1 MAVTR
6 ADLPT
11 IILERI
17 EGSYPGPALFSAS
30 EIDDWP
36 QGSLDHL
43 RIHRILHAVQ
53 RAEAAVCPGCSRQCH
68 KPVVVRNGG
77 AGVGRRAFIVCDE
90 EPDFGRQPIDLSSLD
105 QYRATVGGLCVLL
118 ADQMGLGRVRSSPSG
133 VSFLLGTIRGRYG
146 LREARVG
153 FTAGRLT
160 LEVGKHSAEV
170 AHVLRW
176 SANGLALDMA
186 HVRRLANRKERRQPQ
201 RANRSPQQ
209 ERSQQTQARNEAIF
223 REARK
228 IRDAS
233 GRSWTTIAE
242 EIAATGLPNG
252 GRLRVVAPTV
262 RRILTEMLRIER
274 KDPRSNRKSR
284 R

>member
-6 ADLPT
+6 ADLSA

-17 EGSYPGPALFSAS
+17 EGSHPGSALFSGA

-43 RIHRILHAVQ
+43 RAHCILHAVQ

-77 AGVGRRAFIVCDE
+77 PSVGRRAFIVCDE
-90 EPDFGRQPIDLSSLD
+90 EPDYGRQSIDLRSLD
-105 QYRATVGGLCVLL
+105 QYRATIWSLCPFL
-118 ADQMGLGRVRSSPSG
+118 ADQMGLGPVRSSPFG
-133 VSFLLGTIRGRYG
+133 ASFLLGTIKGRYG
-146 LREARVG
+146 LREAHVG
-153 FTAGRLT
+153 CTAGRLT
-160 LEVGKHSAEV
+160 LEVGRHSVEV

-186 HVRRLANRKERRQPQ
+186 HIRRLANRKEHRQPQ
-201 RANRSPQQ
+201 RVDRSPLQ

-223 REARK
+223 RQATK
-228 IRDAS
+228 MRDAS
-233 GRSWTTIAE
+233 GRSWTAIAQ
-242 EIAATGLPNG
+242 EIAATGLPNR

-262 RRILTEMLRIER
+262 RRIIAEMFRNER
-274 KDPRSNRKSR
+274 QDVRSSGKSR